1 MKINNVEL
9 ELDLADVDVYEKYM
23 EEATKMDEVLNKKL
37 SQEEIRA
44 DYKKAANLMRE
55 KCDAI
60 KCFFDSMFGEG
71 TGDGVCGET
80 TNVDKCFDAYNI
92 LVKDVRH
99 QGDKMN
105 KKLNQNP
112 QNRAQRRTKK

>member
-9 ELDLADVDVYEKYM
+9 EFDLADVDVYEKYM

-60 KCFFDSMFGEG
+60 KNFFNVMFGDG
-71 TGDGVCGET
+71 TGNRVCGEN
-80 TNVDKCFDAYNI
+80 TNVDKCFDAYDI
-92 LVKDVRH
+92 LVKDV
-99 QGDKMN
+99 QNQADKFN

-112 QNRAQRRTKK
+112 QNQK